1 MRTLAAL
8 GGIAVWAIP
17 VWAQPSGPTDFATD
31 GRAPAVAAIGVTVL
45 PPPPVLTPPAS
56 RVCYT
61 PGILLKL
68 PECELARIYKCAAP
82 GPIPCGYTPGLVIMK
97 PGSIIT
103 APVGRVLER
112 TAWQGKYFPDEGTM
126 VNRMF
131 GVPTIA
137 AAIYPGESWLDGGP
151 SLVFDYED
159 TSVVWTRYRDEVREV
174 SPGVYLG
181 IMHRRTKNGP
191 KIATWFALDARG
203 KGCCV
208 PGK

>member
-1 MRTLAAL
+1 MRILAIL
-8 GGIAVWAIP
+8 GGLGLCTAVG
-17 VWAQPSGPTDFATD
+17 WAQQPGPTDFATD
-31 GRAPAVAAIGVTVL
+31 GRLPAVETVGVTIFA
-45 PPPPVLTPPAS
+45 PPPVVSPPVS

-61 PGILLKL
+61 PDILLKL
-68 PECELARIYKCAAP
+68 PECELARIYKCASP

-97 PGSIIT
+97 PGSMIT
-103 APVGRVLER
+103 APVGRVLQR
-112 TAWQGKYFPDEGTM
+112 TAWQGKYFPDEATM

-137 AAIYPGESWLDGGP
+137 ATIYPGESWLDGGP

-159 TSVVWTRYRDEVREV
+159 TSLVWMRYRDEVREV

-181 IMHRRTKNGP
+181 IMHRRMKDGP